1 MKRAEYAYVI
11 TFVGLIGA
19 LFCVLYLMVDG

>member
-1 MKRAEYAYVI
+1 MRRAEFAYVV